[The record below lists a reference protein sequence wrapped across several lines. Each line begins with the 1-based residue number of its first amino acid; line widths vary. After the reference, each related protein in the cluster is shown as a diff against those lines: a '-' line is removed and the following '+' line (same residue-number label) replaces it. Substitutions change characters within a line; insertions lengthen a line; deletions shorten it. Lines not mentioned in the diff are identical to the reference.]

1 MIIAAVA
8 SAAVHF
14 VVISLIGGVITG
26 ANIIKICNFVHGH
39 GKFLTDSRMLEVY
52 LCLQIFI
59 YKKKES
65 DFSHPLNRRS
75 TRDAD

>member
-14 VVISLIGGVITG
+14 VVISLIGGVITV

-39 GKFLTDSRMLEVY
+39 GKFLTDSRMSELY
-52 LCLQIFI
+52 LWPSDIHIQ
-59 YKKKES
+59 KKES

>member
-39 GKFLTDSRMLEVY
+39 GNFLTDSRMLEVY
-52 LCLQIFI
+52 L
-59 YKKKES
+59 
-65 DFSHPLNRRS
+65 
-75 TRDAD
+75 